1 MKGTLIGNK
10 PSIQDATLQAILRIE
25 KKIDRLQ
32 IQSNLEKDYLTTQE
46 ACVYLGCTRSMIWKM
61 VNAGTLTKL
70 KKENGRT
77 YYATHELKKY
87 VESPTS
93 EINS

>member
-1 MKGTLIGNK
+1 MKSTISSKKEIGAN
-10 PSIQDATLQAILRIE
+10 IILQALVRIE
-25 KKIDRLQ
+25 KKIDRMQ

-70 KKENGRT
+70 KKDNGRT

-87 VESPTS
+87 VEGSPIV
-93 EINS
+93 EG